1 MFCRIVRTQIS
12 FLPTLL
18 FPVSPISFVVSLVAE
33 WYKPTLL
40 GFNLSLLVAGLLDT
54 KENVEVKCW
63 ASVLL
68 GPFLIPSLAL
78 QTLP

>member
-40 GFNLSLLVAGLLDT
+40 GFDLSLLVVGLLDT
-54 KENVEVKCW
+54 KIVEVKCW